1 MNFRKSHM
9 ESGRIFCLSVLSA
22 KSKKNFNTQPPKSR
36 KETTILNQDPEP
48 YEISSRFYRAL
59 HAKVLSL
66 ENDARQDEA
75 FAATLENPDHFQ
87 RQNLLIDTQRDQAR
101 RLRDFLAASRIRIG

>member
-1 MNFRKSHM
+1 M
-9 ESGRIFCLSVLSA
+9 ESGRAFCLSVLSA
-22 KSKKNFNTQPPKSR
+22 KSKKTLPRNPQCR
-36 KETTILNQDPEP
+36 KETTILNPDREP

-59 HAKVLSL
+59 QAKALTL

-75 FAATLENPDHFQ
+75 FAATLENPDHLQ
-87 RQNLLIDTQRDQAR
+87 RQILLIETQRDQAK